1 MSNLPSGCCKSHRSR
16 VFVVAA
22 VALLSALFAVLFEL
36 GTLLGAPISSPG
48 NPADWNPARM
58 GIYFLLALPLSAFLL
73 LNDWR
78 ATAARFAAFIE
89 AEDGAR
95 IVRWARRVLIGSVI
109 LVLVVLV
116 VGVACMMAGNSQPG
130 PYQLFA
136 VCISVVVM
144 AFYAARR
151 KLARRVERVVLV
163 IMLAAGFLFAS
174 MVPLYTHASWDD
186 HIHYDRT
193 VAASYLLNPEYSV
206 ADQMLVNR
214 SFNDVADYSRYPYSE
229 TYHDPYDLH
238 NQQVIYTQLNAEG
251 ENDARAVRMEG
262 PTTLREVSIT
272 EYYLVAYVPGA
283 VALWFARLL
292 SLPATAGFLLGRLAN
307 LFAYAFVVY
316 FAMRRLKSGKLV
328 MAACALIPEAV
339 FLAAGYSYDF
349 WVTSFVMLGFG
360 YFIGELQRP
369 GEPLTWRRLGI
380 MTGAFLIGLG
390 PKAVYVPVAAMLLF
404 MPKEK
409 FAKGSAREG
418 RAREAVR
425 GAGREASPAAR
436 ANAGEEGASP
446 CVIGEPA
453 AGASASAPYR
463 PRIRLTR
470 AKYVA
475 IMLLSAAFVVA
486 TIMVPMFV
494 GGDSYAGD
502 SRGGNVDPAY
512 QIAFILGQPAA
523 FAEIFLDFLKWYVAP
538 EEAHHVL
545 VDFCGVQTSFIDA
558 VLIVLLPLVALLDRR
573 GCDVAYATHV
583 KRICMWALTLVAIVL
598 MAVALFISFTAVD
611 AGRINGMQG
620 RYLIP
625 LLYPLLALGCNLK
638 AAGKRGG
645 RAFGEVDGGPA
656 AAESSPGASSAV
668 GASAAVAD
676 GGSFAS
682 GAFASGSLA
691 DGTFA
696 SDAPLAA
703 VASSSA
709 QSAVSASLAAR
720 AKGWLAVPAN
730 RYALFCYVVLGV
742 CCVVLFLSIYDAV
755 IQQYGRVSGAPMLNL
770 PAWLSPDN
778 WEWLERLSAAIEG

>member
-16 VFVVAA
+16 VSVVAA
-22 VALLSALFAVLFEL
+22 VALLSALFAVLLEL
-36 GTLLGAPISSPG
+36 GTLTGAPISAPSKLE
-48 NPADWNPARM
+48 DWNIARM

-78 ATAARFAAFIE
+78 AAAARFAAFIE

-116 VGVACMMAGNSQPG
+116 VGVACMVAGNSQPG

-144 AFYAARR
+144 AFYAARS
-151 KLARRVERVVLV
+151 KLARRVERVALV
-163 IMLAAGFLFAS
+163 IMLAAGFLFAA

-214 SFNDVADYSRYPYSE
+214 SFNDVADYSRYPNSE
-229 TYHDPYDLH
+229 TYHDPYDLR
-238 NQQVIYTQLNAEG
+238 NQQIIYAQLNAEG

-262 PTTLREVSIT
+262 PTTLREVPIT

-369 GEPLTWRRLGI
+369 DEPLTWRRLGV

-409 FAKGSAREG
+409 FAKGSAREV
-418 RAREAVR
+418 AR
-425 GAGREASPAAR
+425 GAGREAFPAAQ
-436 ANAGEEGASP
+436 AKAGEEGASP
-446 CVIGEPA
+446 CATGEPA
-453 AGASASAPYR
+453 LETSAFAPYQ
-463 PRIRLTR
+463 PRIRLTQ
-470 AKYVA
+470 AKYVV

-486 TIMVPMFV
+486 TIVVPMFV

-573 GCDVAYATHV
+573 GCDAVYATHV
-583 KRICMWALTLVAIVL
+583 KRICMWVLTLVTIVL

-638 AAGKRGG
+638 TASRRGG
-645 RAFGEVDGGPA
+645 RVFGEVDEDSV
-656 AAESSPGASSAV
+656 AAEGGLGASLTV

-676 GGSFAS
+676 GGSFAGGS
-682 GAFASGSLA
+682 FAGGAFASGVFSG
-691 DGTFA
+691 GTPPA
-696 SDAPLAA
+696 VVAP
-703 VASSSA
+703 SSA
-709 QSAVSASLAAR
+709 QSGVSAGLAAR
-720 AKGWLAVPAN
+720 AKGWLAAPAN
-730 RYALFCYVVLGV
+730 RYAFFCYVVLGT
-742 CCVVLFLSIYDAV
+742 CCVVLFLGIYDAV
-755 IQQYGRVSGAPMLNL
+755 IQQYGRVSGAPMLDL

>member
-1 MSNLPSGCCKSHRSR
+1 MSNLPSGCFKSHHRRIST
-16 VFVVAA
+16 AA
-22 VALLSALFAVLFEL
+22 VVALLSAAFAVLFEL
-36 GTLLGAPISSPG
+36 GTLAGAPMSSPG
-48 NPADWNPARM
+48 NPADWNLARM
-58 GIYFLLALPLSAFLL
+58 GIYFLLALPLAAFLR
-73 LNDWR
+73 LNDWHAAAER
-78 ATAARFAAFIE
+78 FTAFME

-116 VGVACMMAGNSQPG
+116 VGAACMLAGNGQPG

-136 VCISVVVM
+136 VCVSLVVM

-163 IMLAAGFLFAS
+163 IMLAAGLLFAS
-174 MVPLYTHASWDD
+174 MAPLYTHVSWDD

-193 VAASYLLNPEYSV
+193 VAASYLLDPEYSV

-214 SFNDVADYSRYPYSE
+214 SFNDVADYSRYPQSE

-238 NQQVIYTQLNAEG
+238 NQHIIYAHLNAEG
-251 ENDARAVRMEG
+251 EYDARAVRMEG
-262 PTTLREVSIT
+262 PTTLRGVPIT

-292 SLPATAGFLLGRLAN
+292 SLPVTAGFLLGRLAN

-316 FAMRRLKSGKLV
+316 FAMRRLKSGKLI

-369 GEPLTWRRLGI
+369 DEPLTWRRLAV
-380 MTGAFLIGLG
+380 MTGAFLVGLG
-390 PKAVYVPVAAMLLF
+390 PKAIYVPVAAMLLF

-409 FAKGSAREG
+409 FARASARE
-418 RAREAVR
+418 AAPAQAEAV
-425 GAGREASPAAR
+425 GAASACAPR
-436 ANAGEEGASP
+436 
-446 CVIGEPA
+446 EPA
-453 AGASASAPYR
+453 AGASACAPHA
-463 PRIRLTR
+463 PRVRLTR

-486 TIMVPMFV
+486 TIVVPMFV
-494 GGDSYAGD
+494 SGDSYAGD
-502 SRGGNVDPAY
+502 SRGGNVNPGY

-523 FAEIFLDFLKWYVAP
+523 FAEIFMDFFEWYVSP

-545 VDFCGVQTSFIDA
+545 VDFCGIQTAFIDA
-558 VLIVLLPLVALLDRR
+558 VLVVLLPLVALLDRR
-573 GCDVAYATHV
+573 GCDVAHATHV
-583 KRICMWALTLVAIVL
+583 KRICMWALAFVTIVL
-598 MAVALFISFTAVD
+598 MAVALFISFTEVD

-625 LLYPLLALGCNLK
+625 LLYPLLALGCNFKTAGKWGERLFGSADGEASARDVPADASC
-638 AAGKRGG
+638 AAGAR
-645 RAFGEVDGGPA
+645 A
-656 AAESSPGASSAV
+656 AAP
-668 GASAAVAD
+668 
-676 GGSFAS
+676 
-682 GAFASGSLA
+682 
-691 DGTFA
+691 
-696 SDAPLAA
+696 
-703 VASSSA
+703 
-709 QSAVSASLAAR
+709 ASLAAR
-720 AKGWLAVPAN
+720 ARGWLAVPAN

-742 CCVVLFLSIYDAV
+742 CCVVLFLGIYDAV
-755 IQQYGRVSGAPMLNL
+755 IQQYGRVSGAPMLDL
-770 PAWLSPDN
+770 PAWLSPDA
-778 WEWLERLSAAIEG
+778 WEWLDKLPWRAEG

>member
-1 MSNLPSGCCKSHRSR
+1 MSNLPSGCFKSHHSR
-16 VFVVAA
+16 IFTAAA
-22 VALLSALFAVLFEL
+22 VAFLSAAFAVLFEL
-36 GTLLGAPISSPG
+36 GTLAGAPVSSPG
-48 NPADWNPARM
+48 NPADWNLARM
-58 GIYFLLALPLSAFLL
+58 GIYFLLALPLAAFLR
-73 LNDWR
+73 LNNWS
-78 ATAARFAAFIE
+78 AAGARFAAFIE

-116 VGVACMMAGNSQPG
+116 VGVACMLAGNSQPG

-136 VCISVVVM
+136 VCVSVVVM

-163 IMLAAGFLFAS
+163 IMLAAGLLFAS
-174 MVPLYTHASWDD
+174 MAPLYTHVSWDD

-193 VAASYLLNPEYSV
+193 VAASYLLDPEYSV

-238 NQQVIYTQLNAEG
+238 NQQIIYAQLNAEG
-251 ENDARAVRMEG
+251 EDDARAVRMEG
-262 PTTLREVSIT
+262 PTTLRGVPIT

-316 FAMRRLKSGKLV
+316 FAMRRLKSGKLI
-328 MAACALIPEAV
+328 MAACALVPEAV

-369 GEPLTWRRLGI
+369 GEPLTWRRLAI
-380 MTGAFLIGLG
+380 MTGAFLVGLG
-390 PKAVYVPVAAMLLF
+390 PKAIYVPVAAMLLF
-404 MPKEK
+404 TPKEK
-409 FAKGSAREG
+409 FAK
-418 RAREAVR
+418 RAK
-425 GAGREASPAAR
+425 GDAR
-436 ANAGEEGASP
+436 AAAPAQAETAGAAAA
-446 CVIGEPA
+446 CTTCEPE
-453 AGASASAPYR
+453 AGASASDARR
-463 PRIRLTR
+463 PRVRLTR

-486 TIMVPMFV
+486 TIVVPMFAT
-494 GGDSYAGD
+494 GDSYTGD
-502 SRGGNVDPAY
+502 SRGGNVDPGY

-523 FAEIFLDFLKWYVAP
+523 FAEIFTDFFEWYVSP

-545 VDFCGVQTSFIDA
+545 VDFCGIQTSFIDA
-558 VLIVLLPLVALLDRR
+558 VLVVLLPLVALLDRR
-573 GCDVAYATHV
+573 GCDVPHATHV
-583 KRICMWALTLVAIVL
+583 KRICMWVLAFVTIVL

-625 LLYPLLALGCNLK
+625 LLYPLLALGCNLET
-638 AAGKRGG
+638 AGKWGERLFGS
-645 RAFGEVDGGPA
+645 ADGEVPALAVERAGGSPGPA
-656 AAESSPGASSAV
+656 
-668 GASAAVAD
+668 
-676 GGSFAS
+676 
-682 GAFASGSLA
+682 
-691 DGTFA
+691 
-696 SDAPLAA
+696 DAPRAA
-703 VASSSA
+703 VASSGAGAVA
-709 QSAVSASLAAR
+709 QAPAPAACAGFAMRAR
-720 AKGWLAVPAN
+720 AWLAVPAN
-730 RYALFCYVVLGV
+730 RYALFCYAVLGV
-742 CCVVLFLSIYDAV
+742 CCVVLFLGIYDAV
-755 IQQYGRVSGAPMLNL
+755 IQQYGRVSGAPMLDL

-778 WEWLERLSAAIEG
+778 WEWLGKLPWRAEG

>member
-1 MSNLPSGCCKSHRSR
+1 MSNLPSGCSKSHHSR
-16 VFVVAA
+16 IFTAAVVAFF
-22 VALLSALFAVLFEL
+22 SAAFAVLFEL
-36 GTLLGAPISSPG
+36 GTLAGAPISSPG
-48 NPADWNPARM
+48 NPADWNLARM
-58 GIYFLLALPLSAFLL
+58 GIYFLLALPLAAFLV

-78 ATAARFAAFIE
+78 ATAARFAAFLE

-116 VGVACMMAGNSQPG
+116 VGVACMVAGNTQPG

-136 VCISVVVM
+136 VCVSVVIM

-174 MVPLYTHASWDD
+174 MAPLYTHVSWDD

-193 VAASYLLNPEYSV
+193 VAASYLLDPEYSV

-214 SFNDVADYSRYPYSE
+214 SFNDVADYSRYPRSE
-229 TYHDPYDLH
+229 TYHDPYNLH
-238 NQQVIYTQLNAEG
+238 NQQVIYAQLNAEG
-251 ENDARAVRMEG
+251 EDDARAVRMEG
-262 PTTLREVSIT
+262 PTTLRGVPIT

-292 SLPATAGFLLGRLAN
+292 SLPVTVGFLLGRLAN

-316 FAMRRLKSGKLV
+316 FAMRRLKSGKLI

-369 GEPLTWRRLGI
+369 DEPLTWRRLGI

-390 PKAVYVPVAAMLLF
+390 PKAIYVPVAAMLLF

-409 FAKGSAREG
+409 FAKA
-418 RAREAVR
+418 AK
-425 GAGREASPAAR
+425 GAKESVPDAEPAQV
-436 ANAGEEGASP
+436 E
-446 CVIGEPA
+446 A
-453 AGASASAPYR
+453 AGAVSACVRREPAGVASACARREAGAGASVSAARR
-463 PRIRLTR
+463 PRVRLTR
-470 AKYVA
+470 AKYIA

-486 TIMVPMFV
+486 TIVVPMFAT
-494 GGDSYAGD
+494 GDSYTGD
-502 SRGGNVDPAY
+502 SRGGNVDPGY

-523 FAEIFLDFLKWYVAP
+523 FAEIFMDFFEWYVSP

-545 VDFCGVQTSFIDA
+545 VDFCGIQTSFIDA
-558 VLIVLLPLVALLDRR
+558 VLVVLLPLVALLDRR
-573 GCDVAYATHV
+573 GCDVAFATHV
-583 KRICMWALTLVAIVL
+583 KRICMWVLVFVTIVL
-598 MAVALFISFTAVD
+598 MAVALFISFTEVD

-625 LLYPLLALGCNLK
+625 LLYPLLALGCNFK
-638 AAGKRGG
+638 TAGKWGERLFGNADGEGAAPALAGG
-645 RAFGEVDGGPA
+645 
-656 AAESSPGASSAV
+656 SSDSAGASCVVAQV
-668 GASAAVAD
+668 GAGAASQAGV
-676 GGSFAS
+676 
-682 GAFASGSLA
+682 
-691 DGTFA
+691 
-696 SDAPLAA
+696 
-703 VASSSA
+703 
-709 QSAVSASLAAR
+709 AR
-720 AKGWLAVPAN
+720 ASQTAALVAPSSLVVRAKAWLAVSAN
-730 RYALFCYVVLGV
+730 RYALFCYAVLGV
-742 CCVVLFLSIYDAV
+742 CCVVLFLGIYDAL
-755 IQQYGRVSGAPMLNL
+755 IQQYGRVSGAPMLDL
-770 PAWLSPDN
+770 PAWLSPDA
-778 WEWLERLSAAIEG
+778 WEWLEKLA

>member
-1 MSNLPSGCCKSHRSR
+1 MSTPPSGCCKSHRSR
-16 VFVVAA
+16 VSVVAA
-22 VALLSALFAVLFEL
+22 VALLSAVFAVLFEL
-36 GTLLGAPISSPG
+36 GTLAGAPISSPG
-48 NPADWNPARM
+48 SPEDWNLARM
-58 GIYFLLALPLSAFLL
+58 GICFLLALPLSAFLL

-78 ATAARFAAFIE
+78 AAAARFAVFIE

-116 VGVACMMAGNSQPG
+116 VGVACMVAGSSQPG

-163 IMLAAGFLFAS
+163 IMLAAGFLFAA
-174 MVPLYTHASWDD
+174 MVPLYTHVSWDD

-238 NQQVIYTQLNAEG
+238 NQQVIYAQLNAEG

-262 PTTLREVSIT
+262 PTTLREVPIT

-409 FAKGSAREG
+409 FAKGGARCD
-418 RAREAVR
+418 AR
-425 GAGREASPAAR
+425 GAGREASSAER
-436 ANAGEEGASP
+436 AKAGEGGASP

-453 AGASASAPYR
+453 AGASASASVARR

-475 IMLLSAAFVVA
+475 VMLFSAAFVVA
-486 TIMVPMFV
+486 TIVVPMFV

-573 GCDVAYATHV
+573 GCDVVYATHV
-583 KRICMWALTLVAIVL
+583 KRICMWALTLVTIVL

-645 RAFGEVDGGPA
+645 RAFGEVDGGPVVA
-656 AAESSPGASSAV
+656 GGGPGAPFTV

-676 GGSFAS
+676 GGTFS
-682 GAFASGSLA
+682 GG
-691 DGTFA
+691 
-696 SDAPLAA
+696 APLAT
-703 VASSSA
+703 VAPSSA
-709 QSAVSASLAAR
+709 QGGVSASLAAR

-730 RYALFCYVVLGV
+730 RYTLFCYVVLGV

-770 PAWLSPDN
+770 SAWLSPDN
-778 WEWLERLSAAIEG
+778 WEWLGKLPWRAEG

>member
-1 MSNLPSGCCKSHRSR
+1 MSNLPLGCFKSHHSR
-16 VFVVAA
+16 IFTAAVVAFF
-22 VALLSALFAVLFEL
+22 SAAFAVLFEL
-36 GTLLGAPISSPG
+36 GTLAGAPISSPG
-48 NPADWNPARM
+48 NPADWNLARM
-58 GIYFLLALPLSAFLL
+58 GIYFLLALPLAAFLV

-78 ATAARFAAFIE
+78 ATAARFAAFLE

-116 VGVACMMAGNSQPG
+116 VGVACMVAGNSQPG

-136 VCISVVVM
+136 VCVSVVVM

-174 MVPLYTHASWDD
+174 MAPLYTHVSWDD

-193 VAASYLLNPEYSV
+193 VAASYLLDPEYSV

-214 SFNDVADYSRYPYSE
+214 SFNDVADYSRYPQSE
-229 TYHDPYDLH
+229 TYHDPYSLH
-238 NQQVIYTQLNAEG
+238 NQQVIYAQLNAEG
-251 ENDARAVRMEG
+251 EDDARAVRMEG
-262 PTTLREVSIT
+262 PTTLRGVPIT

-292 SLPATAGFLLGRLAN
+292 SLPVTVGFLLGRLAN

-316 FAMRRLKSGKLV
+316 FAMRRLKSGKLI
-328 MAACALIPEAV
+328 MATCALIPEAV

-369 GEPLTWRRLGI
+369 DEPLTWRRLGI

-390 PKAVYVPVAAMLLF
+390 PKAIYVPVAAMLLF

-409 FAKGSAREG
+409 FAKFAKFAKGAKGSAPEAVPAQAEAVGATSACAR
-418 RAREAVR
+418 REA
-425 GAGREASPAAR
+425 GAE
-436 ANAGEEGASP
+436 
-446 CVIGEPA
+446 
-453 AGASASAPYR
+453 ASASAPQR
-463 PRIRLTR
+463 PRVRLTR

-486 TIMVPMFV
+486 TIVVPMFAT
-494 GGDSYAGD
+494 GDSYTGD
-502 SRGGNVDPAY
+502 SRGGNVDPGY

-523 FAEIFLDFLKWYVAP
+523 FAEIFMDFFEWYVSP

-545 VDFCGVQTSFIDA
+545 VDFCGIQTSFIDA
-558 VLIVLLPLVALLDRR
+558 VLVVLLPLVALLDRR
-573 GCDVAYATHV
+573 GCDVAFATHV
-583 KRICMWALTLVAIVL
+583 KRICMWALAFVTIVL
-598 MAVALFISFTAVD
+598 MAVALFISFTEVD

-638 AAGKRGG
+638 TAGKWGERL
-645 RAFGEVDGGPA
+645 FGN
-656 AAESSPGASSAV
+656 
-668 GASAAVAD
+668 AD
-676 GGSFAS
+676 GEGE
-682 GAFASGSLA
+682 
-691 DGTFA
+691 
-696 SDAPLAA
+696 APALAA
-703 VASSSA
+703 PSGF
-709 QSAVSASLAAR
+709 AAR
-720 AKGWLAVPAN
+720 VKAWLAVPAN
-730 RYALFCYVVLGV
+730 RYALFCYVVLGA
-742 CCVVLFLSIYDAV
+742 CCVVLFLGIYDAL
-755 IQQYGRVSGAPMLNL
+755 IQQYGRVSGAPMLDL
-770 PAWLSPDN
+770 PAWLSPDA
-778 WEWLERLSAAIEG
+778 WEWLEKLS